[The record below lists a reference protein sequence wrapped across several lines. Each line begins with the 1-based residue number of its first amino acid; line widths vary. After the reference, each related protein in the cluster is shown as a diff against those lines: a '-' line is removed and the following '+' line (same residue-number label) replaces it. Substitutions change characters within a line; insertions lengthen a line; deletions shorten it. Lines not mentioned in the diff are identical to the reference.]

1 MNASQDERDVEQD
14 RQIAANSAAIEL
26 MTKYLQDLRD
36 HFEPILGMVDK
47 VPRKWKRLVRVSK
60 IFVTIGVAGM
70 AAAKFG
76 VWYLQKQKLH
86 RMADRYA
93 QVAKTLY
100 YSENNPDVALPF
112 VDKALS
118 IESESPEYIFLR
130 AYMQGMSATRNL
142 LNLGRPFSKD
152 ELNAAHSAL
161 AEALYLQ
168 GLAPKR
174 PEPYILQAQIRSALG
189 DREAAR
195 AAIDR
200 AVELA
205 PENDFARVRLAMIQM
220 DAGEFEAAEKSLDR
234 ALELNPGSKW
244 AWLWK
249 GILCAE
255 CRRDYAAAAKCN
267 DKALEIDPKFDMGL
281 YNRGNLFMLG
291 ERPDYDAARRF
302 MLKALKVNPAYK
314 EACYSIGMTYGY
326 ENNYAIAKVWLDK
339 AVALDPAYLKAWKWR
354 GIMNG
359 EMGLF
364 ADAITDFNVA
374 IELDPMNP
382 TLYAERAEM
391 QLQAGNI
398 DFAMRDLRFSLG
410 IDPSRPQTHCAL
422 GELYRRIGDN
432 NLAIDSFDHALAAR
446 DKFEE
451 VGDAYEGK
459 AKVLLKLGRTEAAL
473 ETVEKALA
481 VTTLN
486 PERIWMT
493 KGRILEAVARFDD
506 ALAAYEK
513 ARGLNAE
520 LDEAWR
526 KEAELAKRLG
536 KTEQSDRAMAEY
548 HKLKPTKRDNG
559 AGEQE

>member
-1 MNASQDERDVEQD
+1 MNASQAERDAEQD

-112 VDKALS
+112 VDKALN
-118 IESESPEYIFLR
+118 IEGESPEYIFLR
-130 AYMQGMSATRNL
+130 AYMQGMSATRSL

-220 DAGEFEAAEKSLDR
+220 DAGEVEAAEKSLDR

-249 GILCAE
+249 GVICSE
-255 CRRDYAAAAKCN
+255 CRMDYAQAAKFN

-281 YNRGNLFMLG
+281 YNRGNLFMMG
-291 ERPDYDAARRF
+291 KRPDYDAARRF

-339 AVALDPAYLKAWKWR
+339 AVALDPMYLKAWKWR
-354 GIMNG
+354 GIVNG

-364 ADAITDFNVA
+364 ADAIADFNVA

-391 QLQAGNI
+391 QLQKGNVEL
-398 DFAMRDLRFSLG
+398 AMRDLRFSLG

-422 GELYRRIGDN
+422 GELYLQIGDDQ
-432 NLAIDSFDHALAAR
+432 LALDSFDGALSAGDR
-446 DKFEE
+446 FEE
-451 VGDAYEGK
+451 AGDAYEGK
-459 AKVLLKLGRTEAAL
+459 AKVLLKLGRNEEALATVGRAL
-473 ETVEKALA
+473 EVS
-481 VTTLN
+481 TLN
-486 PERIWMT
+486 VERIWMT
-493 KGRILEAVARFDD
+493 KGRILEAMSRLED

-513 ARGLNAE
+513 ARSLNSE

-536 KTEQSDRAMAEY
+536 MTERSERAMAAY
-548 HKLKPTKRDNG
+548 RKLKPTER
-559 AGEQE
+559 